1 MQVNG
6 QSTNFIDAVLE
17 ADSLTDIIG
26 RVQAM
31 TTIVN
36 ANNDLVEQQNATKK
50 MLKKSKRK

>member
-36 ANNDLVEQQNATKK
+36 ANNDLVEQQ
-50 MLKKSKRK
+50 KRDKEDVEQK